1 MLGGTSY
8 RLATHPVAPSSMRI
22 LSTTAE
28 IQRAVVRLM
37 QPGVR
42 RVAITA
48 FVGAG
53 ASAYI
58 PKPEGVTVV
67 CWPKA
72 GGTNPAAVR
81 DLLARGA
88 DVLFADRLH
97 MKLYW
102 AEGRGA
108 IIGSANLST
117 NALGSG
123 GLKELAVLL
132 PARSINIDQVLRSV
146 SPRKV
151 SNKELDR
158 LELEHRKLGRKITGS
173 GSSIS
178 FRNWFEMKT
187 RSQWKVGWW
196 ASAVN
201 FSPQA
206 RATAKADF
214 GRSPVNS
221 IWGRAREHVT
231 GDWVLSFCVTKKR
244 IYPAKWLFVNFVVRA
259 GRKNETFPF
268 EAVQVWTSR
277 ECTPPPFVLTKAF
290 NRALSQACHKFGVK
304 QLKDLETVKPPIK
317 WLRAIYDGMPT

>member
-1 MLGGTSY
+1 M
-8 RLATHPVAPSSMRI
+8 VARTRSPIPSPYMRI

-28 IQRAVVRLM
+28 IQSAVVRLM

-88 DVLFADRLH
+88 NVLFADRLH

-123 GLKELAVLL
+123 GLKELAALL
-132 PARSINIDQVLRSV
+132 PARSVDIDQVLGSV
-146 SPRKV
+146 SSRKV

-173 GSSIS
+173 GISIS
-178 FRNWFEMKT
+178 FRDWFEMQA
-187 RSQWKVGWW
+187 RSRWKLGWW
-196 ASAVN
+196 DSAVN
-201 FSPQA
+201 YSPQA
-206 RATAKADF
+206 RTTAKADF

-221 IWGRAREHVT
+221 IWGRAREHVV

-244 IYPAKWLFVNFVVRA
+244 VYPAKWLFVNFVVRA
-259 GRKNETFPF
+259 RRKNETYPF
-268 EAVQVWTSR
+268 EAVQVWTGR
-277 ECTPPPFVLTKAF
+277 QCTPPPFAINKAF
-290 NRALSQACHKFGVK
+290 NRALSKACHEFGIK
-304 QLKDLETVKPPIK
+304 QLKDLETVKPPEK
-317 WLRAIYDGMPT
+317 LLRGIYGAMPA